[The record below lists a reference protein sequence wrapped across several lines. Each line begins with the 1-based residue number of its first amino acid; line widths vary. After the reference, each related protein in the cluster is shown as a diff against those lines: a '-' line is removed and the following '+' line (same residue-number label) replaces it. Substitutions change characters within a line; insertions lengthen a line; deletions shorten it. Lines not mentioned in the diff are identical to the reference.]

1 MNLVYG
7 ALLLWSAGKEI
18 SEENVKKIATATGTH
33 VEEAQIKALVSAL
46 DGVDIKQAIE
56 KAAMPVAVAAAP
68 VAAGAIAEKKA
79 EESEEDK
86 EKKAEEAAEGLS
98 ALFG

>member
-1 MNLVYG
+1 MNLIYG

-46 DGVDIKQAIE
+46 DGVDIKEAIE

-68 VAAGAIAEKKA
+68 AVQAVAEKKA
-79 EESEEDK
+79 EESEEEK

>member
-1 MNLVYG
+1 M
-7 ALLLWSAGKEI
+7 
-18 SEENVKKIATATGTH
+18 
-33 VEEAQIKALVSAL
+33 

-56 KAAMPVAVAAAP
+56 KAAIPVAVAAAP
-68 VAAGAIAEKKA
+68 VSAGPFAEKA